1 MKIQK
6 NLSHLTKNQIWNQIL
21 FVIENFH
28 LTYKQ
33 ILWVQTK
40 FILETDSDTDF
51 DNVRT
56 IVQANW
62 DDIINDEFQ
71 SKYLGCYNEITSESI
86 FEKNK
91 DVIIMQVLNFKN
103 PKDVSY
109 QLILMSK
116 FFFKLLIR
124 RKLHFFVPRVR
135 LLFSVTLR
143 TQHF

>member
-71 SKYLGCYNEITSESI
+71 SKYLGCYNEITSEGI

-116 FFFKLLIR
+116 FFLNY
-124 RKLHFFVPRVR
+124 
-135 LLFSVTLR
+135 
-143 TQHF
+143 